1 MIMGSLQPRFFKHLI
16 GFPQTDFSSLVQD
29 LYGIEDG
36 IARGLRANSSS
47 SDSKEK
53 KPGLGSRPLDIGT
66 IGMMSPKSPQ
76 RPQTPR
82 QFLDTPYSTV
92 QHDQYRPVVP
102 TRPVGPTYLHPPP
115 QPVYATQATQ
125 RPPMHFHHQYRAPP
139 PPRSIRQL
147 GMPLRR
153 AFQSFLI
160 TKAIRRLRRV
170 VWNPWQRCPNRAS
183 RHTIGERRNVG
194 CSKAR
199 SLTLVNVFYPDN
211 ISG

>member
-1 MIMGSLQPRFFKHLI
+1 MIMGSLQPRFFKHLM

-125 RPPMHFHHQYRAPP
+125 RPPMHFHRQYRAPP
-139 PPRSIRQL
+139 LPRSIRQL

-153 AFQSFLI
+153 AFQRLIEGGLIAPLPPRPLI
-160 TKAIRRLRRV
+160 TT
-170 VWNPWQRCPNRAS
+170 Q
-183 RHTIGERRNVG
+183 
-194 CSKAR
+194 
-199 SLTLVNVFYPDN
+199 
-211 ISG
+211 